1 MSDNGYTDDTVQ
13 PRDGE
18 FTAQEPAIPGAP
30 AQYMPAQFTPVS
42 PGIPAEPAQ
51 GVPLEPLQPRQYMPA
66 QYMPAQFTPAIP
78 AEPALQPADGTPL
91 ESGERIEALPADG
104 QEEGTPLSPLQPFQ
118 RAEALPLSPL
128 QPFQRAEALPLG
140 ADGEPE
146 ETPRLMD
153 REPEETEPRALEST
167 GPETPRLMDREP
179 EETEPRALESTGPQ
193 ETPRALESRKPAM
206 LDREA
211 AAPGD
216 KPPADNP
223 PDNPPADNPPA
234 DNPPGINPPSGTGGG
249 GPEVFVDTGKLAP
262 LAPTLDG
269 IMRNLD
275 SIGNRAGNG
284 IGGYRL
290 NRGDSFGEAYD
301 KVATPIA
308 SQILGGVADAATV
321 FGQAAEGADLT
332 VHNYDVTEEN
342 ATDSAHGLLTRSEE

>member
-13 PRDGE
+13 PRDGV
-18 FTAQEPAIPGAP
+18 FTAEEPAIPGAP

-42 PGIPAEPAQ
+42 PGIPAEPVQ
-51 GVPLEPLQPRQYMPA
+51 GAPLEPLQPRLYTPA

-78 AEPALQPADGTPL
+78 AEPALQPEDGTPL
-91 ESGERIEALPADG
+91 EAGERIEALPADG
-104 QEEGTPLSPLQPFQ
+104 QEEGTPLQPFQ

-128 QPFQRAEALPLG
+128 QPFQRAEAQELPLG
-140 ADGEPE
+140 ATGTPE

-153 REPEETEPRALEST
+153 REPEETEPRAMEST

-179 EETEPRALESTGPQ
+179 EQTE
-193 ETPRALESRKPAM
+193 PRALESRKPAM

-216 KPPADNP
+216 KPSSDNP
-223 PDNPPADNPPA
+223 PSDNPPSDNPPS
-234 DNPPGINPPSGTGGG
+234 DNPPSDNPPSDNPGINPPSGTGGG

>member
-1 MSDNGYTDDTVQ
+1 MTDNGYTDDTVQ
-13 PRDGE
+13 PRDGVFTSSIPDGVQPRDGV

-42 PGIPAEPAQ
+42 QGIPAE
-51 GVPLEPLQPRQYMPA
+51 PLEPLQPRQYMPA

-78 AEPALQPADGTPL
+78 AEPALQPEEA
-91 ESGERIEALPADG
+91 GERIEALPADG
-104 QEEGTPLSPLQPFQ
+104 QEEGTPLQPFQ

-140 ADGEPE
+140 Q

-179 EETEPRALESTGPQ
+179 AETEPRALESTGPQ
-193 ETPRALESRKPAM
+193 ATPRALESRKPAM

-216 KPPADNP
+216 KPPSDDPPSDNP
-223 PDNPPADNPPA
+223 PSDNPPSDN
-234 DNPPGINPPSGTGGG
+234 PGINPPPSSTGGG
-249 GPEVFVDTGKLAP
+249 GPAVSVDTGKLAP
-262 LAPTLDG
+262 LAPTLNG
-269 IMRNLD
+269 IMRNLY
-275 SIGNRAGNG
+275 SIGNGAANG
-284 IGGYRL
+284 IGDYRL

-308 SQILGGVADAATV
+308 SQILEGLANAGSV
-321 FGQAAEGADLT
+321 FGDAAEGASLT
-332 VHNYDVTEEN
+332 VHNYDVTEDN
-342 ATDSAHGLLTRSEE
+342 AVDSAHGLLTSSEE

>member
-1 MSDNGYTDDTVQ
+1 M
-13 PRDGE
+13 
-18 FTAQEPAIPGAP
+18 
-30 AQYMPAQFTPVS
+30 
-42 PGIPAEPAQ
+42 
-51 GVPLEPLQPRQYMPA
+51 
-66 QYMPAQFTPAIP
+66 FTPAIP
-78 AEPALQPADGTPL
+78 AEPALQPEDGTPL
-91 ESGERIEALPADG
+91 EAGERIEALPADG
-104 QEEGTPLSPLQPFQ
+104 QEEGTPLQPFQ

-140 ADGEPE
+140 E

-153 REPEETEPRALEST
+153 REPAETEPRALEST

-179 EETEPRALESTGPQ
+179 AETEPRALESTGPQ
-193 ETPRALESRKPAM
+193 ETPRAMESRKPAM

-211 AAPGD
+211 APSGDNGD
-216 KPPADNP
+216 KPPS
-223 PDNPPADNPPA
+223 DNPPADNPPS
-234 DNPPGINPPSGTGGG
+234 DNPPSDNPGINPPSGTGGG

-342 ATDSAHGLLTRSEE
+342 AAESAHGLLTRSEE